1 MNLLMKIFFTLF
13 VLFFS
18 SLAFAEDITDFQ
30 IEGISIGDSLLDYLS
45 EEKILKQIN
54 NPEVS
59 YEDRD
64 PPGKYSEIYKYDGL
78 KTYSVLSVFVEN
90 GDKKYLI
97 KGMFG
102 ELKNSNIEKCLEEK
116 LKVIKEF
123 DILFKEEAEV
133 SNLEFSISAGFIYES
148 RYFLKTLDRVNIQC
162 IKAPN
167 YQQHNSLI
175 ISLTN
180 HALSEWLVFE

>member
-1 MNLLMKIFFTLF
+1 MKILITLF
-13 VLFFS
+13 FLFFS
-18 SLAFAEDITDFQ
+18 SLSFAEDISDFQ

-45 EEKILKQIN
+45 EEEILKQIN
-54 NPEVS
+54 NPEAS
-59 YEDRD
+59 YDDRD

-78 KTYSVLSVFVEN
+78 KTYSVLSVFVEDE
-90 GDKKYLI
+90 DKKYLI
-97 KGMFG
+97 QGMFG
-102 ELKNSNIEKCLEEK
+102 ELKNSSIEKCFEEK

-123 DILFKEEAEV
+123 DILFKEEAEF
-133 SNLEFSISAGFIYES
+133 SNLEFSFPAGFMYES

-167 YQQHNSLI
+167 YQQHNSLL

-180 HALSEWLVFE
+180 HALSEWLIFE

>member
-1 MNLLMKIFFTLF
+1 MKTFLILV

-18 SLAFAEDITDFQ
+18 SSVLAEDISDFQ
-30 IEGISIGDSLLDYLS
+30 IEGMSIGDSLLDYLS
-45 EEKILKQIN
+45 EEEILKQIN
-54 NPEVS
+54 NPKTS
-59 YEDRD
+59 YDDRD
-64 PPGKYSEIYKYDGL
+64 PPEKYSEIYKYDGL
-78 KTYSVLSVFVEN
+78 KTYSLVSVFVED

-97 KGMFG
+97 QGMFG
-102 ELKNSNIEKCLEEK
+102 HLKNSSIEKCLEEK

-133 SNLEFSISAGFIYES
+133 SNFEFSIPEGFIYES
-148 RYFLKTLDRVNIQC
+148 RYFLNTLDRVNIQC

-167 YQQHNSLI
+167 YQEHNSLL

>member
-1 MNLLMKIFFTLF
+1 ML
-13 VLFFS
+13 FS
-18 SLAFAEDITDFQ
+18 SFVVAEDISDFQ

-59 YEDRD
+59 YDDRN
-64 PPGKYSEIYKYDGL
+64 PPGKYLEIYKYDGL
-78 KTYSVLSVFVEN
+78 KIYSVLSVFVED

-97 KGMFG
+97 QGMFG
-102 ELKNSNIEKCLEEK
+102 ELKNSTIEKCLEEK
-116 LKVIKEF
+116 SKVIKEF

-133 SNLEFSISAGFIYES
+133 SNFEFSIPAGFIYES

-167 YQQHNSLI
+167 YQQHNSLV

-180 HALSEWLVFE
+180 HALSEWLIFE